1 MPFSRAGQ
9 LARPV
14 PTARLT
20 DSLGLVAENLRSAP
34 HGVLP
39 VLDRLTFGEGD
50 PSERQARVIGLIDAR
65 DLARATSEAIAKAP
79 VSTLGN
85 GFAPLNGFHTNGHAD
100 GHGAPN
106 GASNGASNGAPNGIP
121 GNYGTLDLTGDDDEA
136 EAKNAELSTKTWQ
149 QLTARDVMRTD
160 VPHIPSVFSLQNA
173 LSTFDRYDL
182 NALPVLD
189 ANGLY
194 RGVVSRADILAAMG
208 QNVRP
213 PLVGGMATPLGV
225 WLSNGTLSG
234 GAPPIGLF
242 LSGLTLAGCYAAATV
257 VLTLI
262 LWMLDPSWGA
272 AALSQQIGMTLD
284 GSGLLN
290 SGAFVLHSLLFLL
303 ALRAIPMAG
312 IHAAEHQTVHAL
324 ERGLPL
330 EIEYVEK
337 MPRAHP
343 RCGTNLMALVGLVT
357 IGLMHLPSISPDWI
371 LLALI
376 VTFFAWRTFGTML
389 QEVFTTRPASKKQ
402 LQSGIK
408 AAKELME
415 KYQAQPFAQPASPF
429 RLLNGGMIYSMFGM
443 MLGIQGFFWLIYW
456 AAARILG

>member
-9 LARPV
+9 LARFV
-14 PTARLT
+14 PTARLS
-20 DSLGLVAENLRSAP
+20 DPIGLVAENLRSAP

-39 VLDRLTFGEGD
+39 VLDRATFGEGD
-50 PSERQARVIGLIDAR
+50 ETERQARVIGLIDAR
-65 DLARATSEAIAKAP
+65 DLARAMAASTAP
-79 VSTLGN
+79 TPVPVPVPVPVFGADFELVN
-85 GFAPLNGFHTNGHAD
+85 GYHAHGDAPSNGYANGDSATDFAPK
-100 GHGAPN
+100 P
-106 GASNGASNGAPNGIP
+106 
-121 GNYGTLDLTGDDDEA
+121 
-136 EAKNAELSTKTWQ
+136 WQ
-149 QLTARDVMRTD
+149 ELTARDVMRAD

-189 ANGLY
+189 ETGRY
-194 RGVVSRADILAAMG
+194 RGMVSRADIIAALG

-225 WLSNGTLSG
+225 WLSNGVVSG

-242 LSGLTLAGCYAAATV
+242 LSGLTLAACYAVATV
-257 VLTLI
+257 VLTTI
-262 LWMLDPSWGA
+262 LWLLNPSWGA
-272 AALSQQIGMTLD
+272 AALSGRLGMTLD

-290 SGAFVLHSLLFLL
+290 SGAFLAHSLLFLL
-303 ALRAIPMAG
+303 ALRLIPMAG
-312 IHAAEHQTVHAL
+312 VHAAEHQTVHAL

-357 IGLMHLPSISPDWI
+357 IGFAHLPDVGPDSV
-371 LLALI
+371 LLVLI
-376 VTFFAWRTFGTML
+376 FTFFAWRAVGTLL
-389 QEVFTTRPASKKQ
+389 QEHFTTRRASKKQ
-402 LQSGIK
+402 LESGIK
-408 AAKELME
+408 AAKELMA

-429 RLLNGGMIYSMFGM
+429 RLLNGGMIYSAAGM
-443 MLGIQGFFWLIYW
+443 TLGIYGFFALIDW
-456 AAARILG
+456 VAARLLG